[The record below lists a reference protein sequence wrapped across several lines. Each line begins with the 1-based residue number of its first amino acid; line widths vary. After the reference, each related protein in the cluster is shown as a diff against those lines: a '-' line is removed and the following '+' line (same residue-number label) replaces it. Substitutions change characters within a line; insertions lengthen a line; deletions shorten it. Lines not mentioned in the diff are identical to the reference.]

1 MKKIILLLCLSF
13 SSFASSAQ
21 FGVERI
27 KETVVDLK
35 NESFEIQADFYRPKN
50 KPIIA
55 TLILFPTI
63 SGVSPFETIAAKYFA
78 KRGFVV
84 IVPMPFKTE
93 INKAQPEAQ
102 RLDIEYDSSSIAAVK
117 LLEISDKKFE
127 LDSKMPVFALGASQ
141 GGIRTVSLASY
152 SDRIK
157 AAWFAVAG
165 GDFPYIYAHSEVK
178 GIAEFR
184 HKHMKTLNIQNTRDY
199 EQYMRQELTN
209 DPLISCS
216 QITIPIVQVIAL
228 KDSKVPTRTQLE
240 LEKSCPPHKTYKIKS
255 GHLAGVASILVMKS
269 KIKDFF
275 LSHIE
280 KN

>member
-1 MKKIILLLCLSF
+1 MKKITLLLCLSF
-13 SSFASSAQ
+13 SSFAFSAQ

-27 KETVVDLK
+27 KENVVDLK
-35 NESFEIQADFYRPKN
+35 NESFEIQADFYRPINQK
-50 KPIIA
+50 IIA

-63 SGVSPFETIAAKYFA
+63 SGVSPIETITAKYFA

-93 INKAQPEAQ
+93 INKAQPETQ
-102 RLDIEYDSSSIAAVK
+102 RLDIEYDSSSIAAMK
-117 LLEISDKKFE
+117 LLNISDKKFK

-141 GGIRTVSLASY
+141 GGIRTVALSAY
-152 SDRIK
+152 TERIK

-165 GDFPYIYAHSEVK
+165 GDFPYIYAYSDVK

-184 HKHMKTLNIQNTRDY
+184 QKQMTALKIKNAKDY
-199 EQYMRQELTN
+199 EQYLRQELTQ

-228 KDSKVPTRTQLE
+228 KDSKVPTKTQLE
-240 LEKSCPPHKTYKIKS
+240 LEKSCPPHKTYRLKS
-255 GHLAGVASILVMKS
+255 GHLVGIASIVAMKS
-269 KIKDFF
+269 RIKDFF